1 MQSTLKFEQLI
12 YLLASVVRR
21 LNDKPKKAKK
31 KPTILNL
38 CATCQCLLTKFV
50 KVDNFFSV

>member
-1 MQSTLKFEQLI
+1 MKIGTNIKNKVSPQNHFGADRIKGEQTMQSTLKFEQLI

-31 KPTILNL
+31 
-38 CATCQCLLTKFV
+38 
-50 KVDNFFSV
+50 

>member
-31 KPTILNL
+31 KTNYP
-38 CATCQCLLTKFV
+38 Q
-50 KVDNFFSV
+50 SVCHLPMSPN